1 MVPSNEAPSDSDDVT
16 IGNDGCTVISEHASL
31 SPVAALDSPVS
42 KTTKPKKGSFFSS
55 LKNVFADDFKY
66 EESPEYSSSFRQII
80 VKGRDILS
88 YRQEEIDRMS
98 VEEAK
103 EILFHVFLEGHLRKK
118 GFRGLQLWKRR
129 FFEVMGSSLLY
140 FDVGAIFVCDCRSA
154 TEKLLGD
161 VARLLRMERWW

>member
-1 MVPSNEAPSDSDDVT
+1 M
-16 IGNDGCTVISEHASL
+16 
-31 SPVAALDSPVS
+31 
-42 KTTKPKKGSFFSS
+42 
-55 LKNVFADDFKY
+55 FADDFKY

-161 VARLLRMERWW
+161 VARLLRMER